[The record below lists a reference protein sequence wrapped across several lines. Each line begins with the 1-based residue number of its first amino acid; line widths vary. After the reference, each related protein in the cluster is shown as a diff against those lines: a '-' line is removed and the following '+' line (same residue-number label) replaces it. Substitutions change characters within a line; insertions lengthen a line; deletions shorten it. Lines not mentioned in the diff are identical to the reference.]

1 MTKSSTLS
9 IQGSLYQKEKSSET
23 RRRLLDAAV
32 LCLAEIGYAKSTT
45 ARIAHYAGVS
55 RGCQTY
61 HFGTRAEL
69 LTGAVEHVLQLFL
82 ADFREKVSRIPSEAD
97 RWKVT
102 IDLLWKLLCTP
113 VYRAWQEL
121 VMAARADDDLRRSVR
136 AVNDR
141 MEEHVLAEFRQLF
154 PRPHAGGRASEL
166 IPFIFFYVL
175 EGMASEA
182 GAVRGELVE
191 EILQLLKRI
200 DWSAIAQADAVFQ
213 DDAGKGPSARAR
225 VALRIR
231 RVREAAKKQ
240 PRSIG

>member
-1 MTKSSTLS
+1 MTKLSSPS
-9 IQGSLYQKEKSSET
+9 IQGRLYQKEKSSET

-45 ARIAHYAGVS
+45 ARIADYAGVS

-102 IDLLWKLLCTP
+102 IDLLWKLLCAP

-121 VMAARADDDLRRSVR
+121 VMAARADEDLRFSVR

-154 PRPHAGGRASEL
+154 PIPNGGGRASEL

-182 GAVRGELVE
+182 GAVRAELVE

-200 DWSAIAQADAVFQ
+200 DWTAIAKADAVVQ
-213 DDAGKGPSARAR
+213 YDAGKGPSAWAGVAR
-225 VALRIR
+225 RTRKVH
-231 RVREAAKKQ
+231 ETAKKQ